1 MRKRRIVTYLLVLMI
16 LSLSVVQ
23 AYAGKIDNLKKDQK
37 NINKKISD
45 TKNQIKTLEKKSED
59 VSKQIKDLD
68 IKVDDATTD
77 LEIVEVEL
85 VNLGHDIDRTTLE
98 LEEAEEALAERKETF
113 NQRLR
118 VMYMNGNVGYLEL
131 LLTSENVKDFLN
143 RKDMIQSITDHD
155 TELIKFM
162 KEQKDIVDNKKN
174 ELQGQRASIE
184 VTKSKLESR
193 RNDLIKATREKED
206 LMSELAM
213 DIKAAEIAYDKAN
226 QEYKDLGA
234 RILKMQQET
243 GPYSGGTMMWPVPA
257 SGRITSYY
265 GYRIHPIFKS
275 KKLHTGLDIGV
286 PTGSSIVAASDG
298 KVIHSDWLGSY
309 GKAVL
314 LDHGGGIVTLYAH
327 NSALTVKVG
336 QYVKRGNTIAKAGST
351 GNSTGPH
358 LHFEVRK
365 NGAYVDPLPWVK
377 GK

>member
-1 MRKRRIVTYLLVLMI
+1 MRNKRIVTYLLI
-16 LSLSVVQ
+16 LLIMSLTVVQ
-23 AYAGKIDNLKKDQK
+23 AYASKMDDLKKQQK
-37 NINKKISD
+37 NTNQKITE
-45 TKNQIKTLEKKSED
+45 TKNQIKTLEKKSND

-68 IKVDDATTD
+68 LKVDSATTE
-77 LEIVEVEL
+77 LEKVEVEL
-85 VNLGHDIDRTTLE
+85 VMLGHDIDRTSLE
-98 LEEAEEALAERKETF
+98 LEEAEQALEDRKETF

-131 LLTSENVKDFLN
+131 LLTSESVKDFLN

-162 KEQKDIVDNKKN
+162 KEQKDIVNNKKN
-174 ELQGQRASIE
+174 ELQGKRASIE

-193 RNDLIKATREKED
+193 RNDLVKATREKESY
-206 LMSELAM
+206 MSSLEKE
-213 DIKAAEIAYDKAN
+213 IKAAEIAYDKAT
-226 QEYKDLGA
+226 QEAKDLGA
-234 RILKMQQET
+234 QILKLQQET
-243 GPYSGGTMMWPVPA
+243 GPYSGGTMRWPVPA
-257 SGRITSYY
+257 STRITSYY
-265 GYRIHPIFKS
+265 GYRIHPIFKT
-275 KKLHTGLDIGV
+275 KKLHTGIDIGV
-286 PTGSSIVAASDG
+286 PTGSSIVAASEG
-298 KVIHSDWLGSY
+298 RVIYSDWLGSY
-309 GKAVL
+309 GKAVM

-336 QYVKRGNTIAKAGST
+336 QWVERGNTIARAGST

>member
-1 MRKRRIVTYLLVLMI
+1 MRKKRIVTYLLVLMI

-23 AYAGKIDNLKKDQK
+23 AYAGKIDNLKKNQK
-37 NINKKISD
+37 NVNQKITD
-45 TKNQIKTLEKKSED
+45 TKNQIKTLEKQSED

-68 IKVDDATTD
+68 LKVDSATTD
-77 LEIVEVEL
+77 LELVEVEL
-85 VNLGHDIDRTTLE
+85 VMLGHDIDRTTLE
-98 LEEAEEALAERKETF
+98 LEEAEAALEDRKETF

-155 TELIKFM
+155 KELIKFM

-174 ELQGQRASIE
+174 ELQGQRASME

-193 RNDLIKATREKED
+193 RNDLIKATREKEV
-206 LMSELAM
+206 LMSNLEK
-213 DIKAAEIAYDKAN
+213 DIKAAEIAYDKAT

-234 RILKMQQET
+234 QILKLQQET
-243 GPYSGGTMMWPVPA
+243 GPYSGGKMLWPVPS

-275 KKLHTGLDIGV
+275 KKLHTGIDIGV
-286 PTGSSIVAASDG
+286 PIGSAIVAASEG
-298 KVIHSDWLGSY
+298 RVIHSDWLGSY

-327 NSALTVKVG
+327 NSVLSVKKG
-336 QYVKRGNTIAKAGST
+336 QWVERGNTIARAGST

>member
-1 MRKRRIVTYLLVLMI
+1 MRNKRIVTYLLVLMI
-16 LSLSVVQ
+16 LFLTVVQ
-23 AYAGKIDNLKKDQK
+23 AYAGKVDDLKKDQK
-37 NINKKISD
+37 NVNKKISD

-68 IKVDDATTD
+68 LKVDSATTD
-77 LEIVEVEL
+77 LEAVEVEI
-85 VNLGHDIDRTTLE
+85 VMLGHDIDRTTLE
-98 LEEAEEALAERKETF
+98 LEEAEAALEDRKETF

-118 VMYMNGNVGYLEL
+118 VMYMNGSVGYLEL
-131 LLTSENVKDFLN
+131 LLTSENIKDFLN
-143 RKDMIQSITDHD
+143 RKDMIQSIADHD

-162 KEQKDIVDNKKN
+162 KEQKDIVDNKRV
-174 ELQGQRASIE
+174 ELQAQRASVE

-193 RNDLIKATREKED
+193 RNDLIKATREKEN
-206 LMSELAM
+206 LITNLAK
-213 DIKAAEIAYDKAN
+213 DIKAAEIEYDKAN

-234 RILKMQQET
+234 KILKLQQEP
-243 GPYSGGTMMWPVPA
+243 GPYSGGKMMWPVPS

-265 GYRIHPIFKS
+265 GYRIHPIFKT
-275 KKLHTGLDIGV
+275 KKLHTGLDVGV
-286 PTGSSIVAASDG
+286 PTGSSIVAASEG
-298 KVIHSDWLGSY
+298 TVIYSDWLGSY

-327 NSALTVKVG
+327 NSVLTVKVG
-336 QYVKRGNTIAKAGST
+336 QKVKRGNTIAKAGST

>member
-1 MRKRRIVTYLLVLMI
+1 MRSKRIVTYLLVLMI
-16 LSLSVVQ
+16 LSLTVVQ
-23 AYAGKIDNLKKDQK
+23 AYAGKIDDYKKEQK
-37 NINKKISD
+37 NLNKKITE

-59 VSKQIKDLD
+59 VSNQIKDLD
-68 IKVDDATTD
+68 LKVDSATTD
-77 LEIVEVEL
+77 LEAVEVEI
-85 VNLGHDIDRTTLE
+85 VMLGHDIDRTTLE
-98 LEEAEEALAERKETF
+98 LEEAEAALEDRKETF

-143 RKDMIQSITDHD
+143 RKDMIQSIADHD
-155 TELIKFM
+155 TELINFM

-174 ELQGQRASIE
+174 ELQGKRASVE

-193 RNDLIKATREKED
+193 RNDLIKATREKENLMTD
-206 LMSELAM
+206 LEK
-213 DIKAAEIAYDKAN
+213 DIKALEAAYDKAN
-226 QEYKDLGA
+226 QEYKDYGA
-234 RILKMQQET
+234 KILKLQQDT
-243 GPYSGGTMMWPVPA
+243 GPYSGGKMMWPVPA
-257 SGRITSYY
+257 SGRITSYF
-265 GYRIHPIFKS
+265 GYRIHPIFKT
-275 KKLHTGLDIGV
+275 KKLHTGIDVGV
-286 PTGSSIVAASDG
+286 PTGSAIVAASEG
-298 KVIHSDWLGSY
+298 TVIYSDWLGSY

-336 QYVKRGNTIAKAGST
+336 QTVKRGNTIAKAGST

>member
-1 MRKRRIVTYLLVLMI
+1 MRKKRIVTYLLVLMI
-16 LSLSVVQ
+16 MSLSVVQ
-23 AYAGKIDNLKKDQK
+23 AYAGKIDNLKKNQK
-37 NINKKISD
+37 NVNQKITD
-45 TKNQIKTLEKKSED
+45 TKNQIKTLEKQSED

-68 IKVDDATTD
+68 LKVDSATND

-85 VNLGHDIDRTTLE
+85 VMLGHDIDRTTLE
-98 LEEAEEALAERKETF
+98 LEEAEAALEDRKETF

-155 TELIKFM
+155 KELIKFM

-174 ELQGQRASIE
+174 ELQGQRASVE

-193 RNDLIKATREKED
+193 RNDLIKVTREKEV
-206 LMSELAM
+206 LMSSLEQ
-213 DIKAAEIAYDKAN
+213 DIKAAEIAYDKAT

-234 RILKMQQET
+234 QILKLQQET
-243 GPYSGGTMMWPVPA
+243 GPYSGGKMLWPVPS

-275 KKLHTGLDIGV
+275 KKLHTGIDIGV
-286 PTGSSIVAASDG
+286 PTGSSIVAASEG
-298 KVIHSDWLGSY
+298 RVIHSDWLGSY

-327 NSALTVKVG
+327 NSTLTVKKG
-336 QYVKRGNTIAKAGST
+336 QWVERGNTIAKAGST

>member
-1 MRKRRIVTYLLVLMI
+1 MRKKRIVTYLLVLMI
-16 LSLSVVQ
+16 MSLSVVQ
-23 AYAGKIDNLKKDQK
+23 AYAGKIDNLKKNQK
-37 NINKKISD
+37 NVNQKITD
-45 TKNQIKTLEKKSED
+45 TKNQIKTLEKQTED

-68 IKVDDATTD
+68 LKVESATND

-85 VNLGHDIDRTTLE
+85 VMLGHDIDRTTLE
-98 LEEAEEALAERKETF
+98 LEEAEAALEDRKETF

-155 TELIKFM
+155 KELIKFM

-174 ELQGQRASIE
+174 ELQGQRASVE

-193 RNDLIKATREKED
+193 RNDLIKVTREKEV
-206 LMSELAM
+206 LMSSLEQ
-213 DIKAAEIAYDKAN
+213 DIKAAEIAYDKAT

-234 RILKMQQET
+234 QILKLQQET
-243 GPYSGGTMMWPVPA
+243 GPYSGGKMLWPVPS

-275 KKLHTGLDIGV
+275 KKLHTGIDIGV
-286 PTGSSIVAASDG
+286 PTGSSIVAASEG
-298 KVIHSDWLGSY
+298 RVIHSDWLGSY

-327 NSALTVKVG
+327 NSTLTVKKG
-336 QYVKRGNTIAKAGST
+336 QWVERGNTIAKAGST

>member
-1 MRKRRIVTYLLVLMI
+1 MRNKRIFTYLLVLLI
-16 LSLSVVQ
+16 LSLSIVQ
-23 AYAGKIDNLKKDQK
+23 SYAGKMDELKKEQK
-37 NINKKISD
+37 NMTKKITD
-45 TKNQIKTLEKKSED
+45 TKNQIKTLENKSKD

-68 IKVDDATTD
+68 LKVDGATTE
-77 LEIVEVEL
+77 LEGVEVEL
-85 VNLGHDIDRTTLE
+85 VVLGHDIDRTIVE
-98 LEEAEEALAERKETF
+98 LEEAELALDNRKETF

-162 KEQKDIVDNKKN
+162 KEQKDIVDNKRL
-174 ELQGQRASIE
+174 ELQGQRASVE

-193 RNDLIKATREKED
+193 RNDLIQATREKEN
-206 LMSELAM
+206 LMTNLEK

-226 QEYKDLGA
+226 EEAKELSA
-234 RILKMQQET
+234 KILKLQQET
-243 GPYSGGTMMWPVPA
+243 GPYSGGKMLWPVPA
-257 SGRITSYY
+257 STRITSYF

-275 KKLHTGLDIGV
+275 KKLHTGIDIGV
-286 PTGSSIVAASDG
+286 PTGSSIVAASEG
-298 KVIHSDWLGSY
+298 KVIYSDWLGSY
-309 GKAVL
+309 GKAVM

-327 NSALTVKVG
+327 NSILSVKAG
-336 QYVKRGNTIAKAGST
+336 QTVKRGDTIAKAGST

-365 NGAYVDPLPWVK
+365 NGEYVDPLPWVK